1 MKNFDLKK
9 YLAENKLLNE
19 QSKNHPLTDAMKIHF
34 QVAYEK
40 GLEAQPD
47 DDYDSF
53 DEKYW
58 KNNAFEIDTTIR
70 RFQQK
75 SDDDLRDTYNQYGS
89 FKEEVNEGYEQEQS
103 KLTSSLMRWIQ
114 YSMDNGDSKEEVLAT
129 LERLGERIINKLP
142 LAENKLL
149 NESLELTPIERK
161 KLIYFL
167 EMKVEE
173 MQNKGDI
180 FFSDEIGI
188 FNSILNKIR

>member
-1 MKNFDLKK
+1 MKEFDLKK

-19 QSKNHPLTDAMKIHF
+19 QSKNHPLTDLLKIHF

-40 GLEAQPD
+40 GLEAQPE

-149 NESLELTPIERK
+149 NESIELTPIERR

-173 MQNKGDI
+173 MQNKGDN

>member
-40 GLEAQPD
+40 GLEAQPE

-70 RFQQK
+70 RFQQD
-75 SDDDLRDTYNQYGS
+75 SDDDLLDTYNKYG
-89 FKEEVNEGYEQEQS
+89 
-103 KLTSSLMRWIQ
+103 R
-114 YSMDNGDSKEEVLAT
+114 
-129 LERLGERIINKLP
+129 
-142 LAENKLL
+142 
-149 NESLELTPIERK
+149 
-161 KLIYFL
+161 
-167 EMKVEE
+167 
-173 MQNKGDI
+173 
-180 FFSDEIGI
+180 
-188 FNSILNKIR
+188 

>member
-9 YLAENKLLNE
+9 YLAENKLLKE
-19 QSKNHPLTDAMKIHF
+19 QPKNHPLTDAMKIHF

-40 GLEAQPD
+40 GLEAQPE
-47 DDYDSF
+47 DDYGSF

-58 KNNAFEIDTTIR
+58 KNNAFEIDSTIR

-149 NESLELTPIERK
+149 NESLELTPIERR

-173 MQNKGDI
+173 MQNKGDN